1 MSNAVLGAL
10 EIQMLADLA
19 RLRTDMNDAKSIV
32 GNAMNSIKGAATAA
46 MGGLVA
52 GLGIAAFGS
61 WIKGAIDAG
70 DEAFNLSKKL
80 GMPVKD
86 LAGLQLAF
94 KQAGVDGGSMQT
106 AMVKLSKNV
115 ADGGDVFKRMGV
127 SVRDADGSL
136 KGSKRVL
143 YDVADVFAAM
153 PDGIQKTALATEVFG
168 KAGADL
174 LPMLAEGSQG
184 MKDMAAMAERLGLV
198 IDDEAAAAAD
208 GFNDTVELLGM
219 ATQGMG
225 RQVAAQLLPTLKS
238 LAGTFLDNVTSG
250 DKLKK
255 GADILS
261 GGLKLLFIGG
271 SIGVE
276 VFNTLG
282 KVVAGVAG
290 ALVSV
295 AQGEFGQAW
304 KILEESGRDIGQG
317 WGDTAK
323 TIEDVWTGAGTTT
336 VNQAI
341 AMTGATRGATV
352 ATKEQ
357 AEAAKKMEAEQAK
370 LTKAGQDYLSS
381 LNEQYAA
388 LQQEISLGRAL
399 TDGEKEQIKL
409 TDLLAKGKMVLTAEE
424 EASARAKLAEMDA
437 TRQQRAAA
445 EDYLKTL
452 AAVAQHSSKWNDE
465 QIKTTESLRAGN
477 VALIE
482 ENTKLGLS
490 DAAWAARQRAVL
502 LSQAADLEWQ
512 AANEGGNFQLEEQ
525 ARLLRER
532 AQLSADGVVLKEAKA
547 AADEW
552 KKTTESIQAGLTD
565 ALMRAF
571 ESGKGFLDAFKDTLL
586 NAFRTLIL
594 QPMVKSMV
602 GQLSGSIQGV
612 MGLVGSIMGTVGS
625 GSAGGGDMG
634 SIKSNNSGAYGAAGA
649 GAAGTGWVPYV
660 GWGIAALQYGSGEY
674 DSGWTAQAARNGK
687 DNILGGDV
695 IGRNFS
701 QYSVDALLTKFGQK
715 LGMTD
720 KWASIMS
727 GETAMAHLIGR
738 QAPRVVGS
746 GITGEFGLNGFSGSN
761 FADWKA
767 KGGLFR
773 SDKSGTATSPLDA
786 ELGAQ
791 MSSAAAAIFT
801 HVASYAE
808 ALAMPVEALTSITSK
823 ARIELGTDA
832 AANQAAIDSA
842 IAMYGEALVKTYES
856 TLSGYASAGESSIDT
871 LNRLGGSLLS
881 VNSVFETLG
890 LHLMDTSLA
899 GGQAASELIA
909 LTGGL
914 DSFMAKTQSYLA
926 NYYTQGEQSG
936 ISAKNILQ
944 TLSAAGID
952 ASAFNDRADL
962 RGLLETLDPNAT
974 NPTYGPIQGPR
985 SPDREQMAALLNVSA
1000 DFAKLTDYLA
1010 ETGQTLGDLAAQ
1022 APQSPL
1028 GGTMGIDPVEQ
1039 SNALLQTAN
1048 DNLASI
1054 AAATQANTTELQA
1067 LVAVQSA
1074 GTQSLIDRLR
1084 EIADG
1089 LTNAMRPGYLAEMA
1103 QQ

>member
-1 MSNAVLGAL
+1 MSTAVLGAL

-19 RLRTDMNDAKSIV
+19 RLRTDMNDAKGIV

-52 GLGIAAFGS
+52 SLGVAAFGS
-61 WIKGAIDAG
+61 WIKSAIDAG
-70 DEAFNLSKKL
+70 DEAFNLSKKIGL
-80 GMPVKD
+80 PVKD

-127 SVRDADGSL
+127 SVRDTDGSL
-136 KGSKRVL
+136 KSSKQVL

-153 PDGIQKTALATEVFG
+153 PDGIQKTAMATEVFG

-255 GADILS
+255 GADVLA

-282 KVVAGVAG
+282 KVIGGVAG
-290 ALVSV
+290 ALLSV
-295 AQGEFGQAW
+295 AQGEFSQAW

-409 TDLLAKGKMVLTAEE
+409 TELLAKGKMVLTAEE

-465 QIKTTESLRAGN
+465 QTKTTESLRAGN

-552 KKTTESIQAGLTD
+552 KKTTESIQNGLTD

-586 NAFRTLIL
+586 NAFKTLIL

-602 GQLSGSIQGV
+602 GQLSGGLQSV
-612 MGLVGSIMGTVGS
+612 MGMLGTSGGGSTV
-625 GSAGGGDMG
+625 GGDMG
-634 SIKSNNSGAYGAAGA
+634 GIKGNNVGAAA
-649 GAAGTGWVPYV
+649 GAAGMAGSSWIPYV
-660 GWGIAALQYGSGEY
+660 GWAMAAIGQASTDY
-674 DSGWTAQAARNGK
+674 DKGWTAQAAGR
-687 DNILGGDV
+687 D
-695 IGRNFS
+695 GRNLNTAINPFAGFFRS
-701 QYSVDALLTKFGQK
+701 AISN
-715 LGMTD
+715 D
-720 KWASIMS
+720 KWASVLS
-727 GETAMAHLIGR
+727 GDTAMARLFGR
-738 QAPRVVGS
+738 KAPETTAQ
-746 GITGEFGLNGFSGSN
+746 GISGS
-761 FADWKA
+761 FGGAGFTGQAFQDWHA
-767 KGGLFR
+767 EGGLFR
-773 SDKSGTATSPLDA
+773 SDKNGTNTAALDA
-786 ELGAQ
+786 ALGAELTGTSQ
-791 MSSAAAAIFT
+791 AMLQHIKD
-801 HVASYAE
+801 YAT
-808 ALAMPVEALTSITSK
+808 ALALPVTALAGVTTT
-823 ARIELGTDA
+823 ARIELGDDA
-832 AANQAAIDSA
+832 AKNKVAIDAALST
-842 IAMYGEALVKTYES
+842 YGEALVRGYES
-856 TLSGYASAGESSIDT
+856 QLAAFGTVGESAIDT
-871 LNRLGGSLLS
+871 LNRLGGSLTS
-881 VNSVFETLG
+881 VNSVFQTLG
-890 LHLMDTSLA
+890 LHLADTSLA

-914 DSFMAKTQSYLA
+914 DAFMSKTQAYLGA
-926 NYYTQGEQSG
+926 YYSQGEQSG
-936 ISAKNILQ
+936 ISAKAIIQ

-952 ASAFNDRADL
+952 AAAFNDRGDL
-962 RGLLETLDPNAT
+962 RGLMDSLDPNAT
-974 NPTYGPIQGPR
+974 GGR
-985 SPDREQMAALLNVSA
+985 SQMAALLNVSA